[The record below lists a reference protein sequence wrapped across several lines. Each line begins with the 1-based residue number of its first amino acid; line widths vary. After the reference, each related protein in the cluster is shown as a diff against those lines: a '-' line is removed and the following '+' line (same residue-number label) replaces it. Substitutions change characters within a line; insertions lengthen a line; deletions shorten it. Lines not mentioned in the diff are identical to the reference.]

1 MAELPSGIVKV
12 RLTGAPEDVQELAAI
27 LEHVTLHRK
36 TIGTQVYLEVLV
48 RAEIRDCRC
57 GKEIRPCGCG
67 DTSCLGW
74 VHTQPGGHWCT
85 DRLVDGRAYP
95 VAPRAREGERA
106 NG

>member
-1 MAELPSGIVKV
+1 MS
-12 RLTGAPEDVQELAAI
+12 QELAAI

-48 RAEIRDCRC
+48 RAEIETAGAGRRS
-57 GKEIRPCGCG
+57 GRAGCG

-74 VHTQPGGHWCT
+74 VHGQPGGHWCT

-95 VAPRAREGERA
+95 VAPRVREGERA